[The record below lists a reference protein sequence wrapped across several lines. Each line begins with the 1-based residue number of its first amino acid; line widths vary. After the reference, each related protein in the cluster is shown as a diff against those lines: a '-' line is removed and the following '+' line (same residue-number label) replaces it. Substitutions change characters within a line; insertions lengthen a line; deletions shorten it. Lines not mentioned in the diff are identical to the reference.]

1 MTEIEKNLKKM
12 ADEIPVPE
20 KLSPDQIEKKLKNNR
35 KKPHR
40 YVRGVCVA
48 AAAVIVVGAGV
59 MMWQNQKMSPQKQ
72 QTTAEQY
79 QNTTPPQDTAEE
91 HKTYEE
97 IRKSID
103 DYLTEKEEITV
114 LDGDMA
120 YSSATEAYSS
130 ATEDTSQT
138 KTSGNSVNDYT
149 KTNIQVEGIDEADMV
164 KTDGKYIYS
173 YYRDAVSSTISIV
186 KAE

>member
-1 MTEIEKNLKKM
+1 M
-12 ADEIPVPE
+12 
-20 KLSPDQIEKKLKNNR
+20 Q
-35 KKPHR
+35 
-40 YVRGVCVA
+40 
-48 AAAVIVVGAGV
+48 
-59 MMWQNQKMSPQKQ
+59 
-72 QTTAEQY
+72 TAEQY
-79 QNTTPPQDTAEE
+79 QNTTPPQDTTEE

-164 KTDGKYIYS
+164 KTDGKYIEIIDRKEAIRYP
-173 YYRDAVSSTISIV
+173 VPFLL
-186 KAE
+186 